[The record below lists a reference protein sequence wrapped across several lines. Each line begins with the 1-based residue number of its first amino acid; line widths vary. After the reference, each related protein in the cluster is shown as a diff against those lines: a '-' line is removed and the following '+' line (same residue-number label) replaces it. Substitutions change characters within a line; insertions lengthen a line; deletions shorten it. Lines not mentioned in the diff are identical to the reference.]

1 MFTCPKIVV
10 LHPERSKKRERKED
24 VRTNKAGY
32 TAQPVICV
40 WTGVVSKVARV
51 FGQMGRSNK
60 VKDLENDGKKRGGRT
75 GEGIR
80 IEIES
85 GNMGGKSREAQ
96 TLWEEER

>member
-1 MFTCPKIVV
+1 
-10 LHPERSKKRERKED
+10 
-24 VRTNKAGY
+24 
-32 TAQPVICV
+32 
-40 WTGVVSKVARV
+40 
-51 FGQMGRSNK
+51 MGGSNE
-60 VKDLENDGKKRGGRT
+60 VKDLENGGRKRGGRT